1 LNNGFEGFMKGN
13 FEKLK
18 IEIYGE
24 SHADRIGVRMSGI
37 PNGCTLSLAEMK
49 NLLFRRKSGSGA
61 WATPRKEDDEPIMLA
76 GLKESGGGFVT
87 DGDID
92 ICIENKN
99 VRPSDYKNTL
109 CVPRPSHADF
119 AAYAKD
125 GKISSGGGRF
135 SGRMTAPLCIAGGI
149 AQELLKEADI
159 RICAYIASIG
169 NVSGASYKTDN
180 AIALTGISEE
190 DETRI
195 KDSGFP
201 LLDESFKDRMLAEIG
216 DARSQGDSVGGEIEC
231 VVSGLSAGMLGDALF
246 EGLEGKLAYSIYAIP
261 AVKGVEF
268 GDGFSLSELRGSEA
282 NDCFRIENGKVVTKT
297 NRSGGING
305 GITNGMPI
313 TLRVAVRPTPSISKR
328 QDSVNLETMR
338 DCPIDIKGR
347 HDACIVPRAV
357 PCVEAAVAIALLDE
371 MLKLRE
377 GIELYH

>member
-1 LNNGFEGFMKGN
+1 MKGN

-24 SHADRIGVRMSGI
+24 SHADRIGVRLSGI
-37 PNGCTLSLAEMK
+37 PNGCTLTLAEMK

-61 WATPRKEDDEPIMLA
+61 WATPRKEDDEPIILC
-76 GLKESGGGFVT
+76 GLKKNDGGFIT

-99 VRPSDYKNTL
+99 VRSSDYRNTL
-109 CVPRPSHADF
+109 SVPRPSHADF
-119 AAYAKD
+119 AAFAKD

-149 AQELLKEADI
+149 AEELLNDADI
-159 RICAYIASIG
+159 RICAYISKIG
-169 NVSGASYKTDN
+169 NVSGGSYKSDN
-180 AIALTGISEE
+180 AVALKGIGDA

-195 KDSGFP
+195 KNSDFP
-201 LLDESFKDRMLAEIG
+201 LLDESFKDKMLAEIE

-246 EGLEGKLAYSIYAIP
+246 EGLEGKLAYSLYAIP

-268 GDGFSLSELRGSEA
+268 GDGFALSGLRGSEA
-282 NDCFRIENGKVVTKT
+282 NDGFSIEDGKVVTKT

-305 GITNGMPI
+305 GISNGMPI
-313 TLRVAVRPTPSISKR
+313 TLRVAFRPTPSISKR
-328 QDSVNLETMR
+328 QNSVNLDTMQ

-371 MLKLRE
+371 MLKMRD
-377 GIELYH
+377 GIELYNN